1 MRRLFLIIMLLGVGI
16 SPNAAAQD
24 SHYWDNQYG
33 TKGELLGG
41 LVVGSPSDLSATF
54 YNPGWIALYG
64 GASILLTTKAAEA
77 YSIKLKDG
85 LGRGTEPASTTVTTS
100 PGYLAGRFSSSNDEG
115 WQWAYSYLQKVQF
128 EFDATGIRV
137 DDNSAPPPE
146 GNIWFSGEAFRK
158 AKTNE
163 YWYGLTLSRRIR
175 ENIGLGISPYV
186 VQRSMSSRTQ
196 AAAQG
201 LTAADPVSQFG
212 QVYGV
217 DEFDFW
223 NVRLLAK
230 IGLAIDHGNLT
241 YGITLTTPGLGILG
255 DGSVYQTA
263 SVSGIDQNG
272 DGVVDD
278 PFLSANHQEELSSSW
293 QSPLSIAVGAAWKP
307 AATGVYVTLEWFNAI
322 SPRTALDPDDYLSQS
337 DGTVQSYDLM
347 YGAKSLV
354 NFGLAFDH
362 EFHRTFAIYGAFRSD
377 FSSLPSEADNALQL
391 ATWDLWHISSG
402 ASFTFMSMEFTAGLQ
417 FSFGNGENNRFLN
430 FNSGDE
436 GDVVGDFGKHEV
448 TYRRLK
454 ALVGFNLGFGQA
466 AESGE

>member
-1 MRRLFLIIMLLGVGI
+1 MRRLFLIVMLLGVGI

-64 GASILLTTKAAEA
+64 SSSVLLTTKAVEA
-77 YSIKLKDG
+77 YSIKLKG
-85 LGRGTEPASTTVTTS
+85 VVGRGIDPVSTTVTTS
-100 PGYLAGRFSSSNDEG
+100 PGFLAGRFSSSSDEG

-128 EFDATGIRV
+128 EFDATAIRV
-137 DDNSAPPPE
+137 DESAAPPPE

-175 ENIGLGISPYV
+175 ENIGFGISPYV
-186 VQRSMSSRTQ
+186 VHRSMSSRIQ

-201 LTAADPVSQFG
+201 LTSASEFG
-212 QVYGV
+212 QAYGV

-230 IGLAIDHGNLT
+230 IGLAIDQGNLT
-241 YGITLTTPGLGILG
+241 YGITLTTPGLDILG
-255 DGSVYQTA
+255 SGSVYQTA
-263 SVSGIDQNG
+263 SVSGIDQDV
-272 DGVVDD
+272 DGTVDP
-278 PFLSANHQEELSSSW
+278 PFLAANYQEDLSSSW
-293 QSPLSIAVGAAWKP
+293 QSPLSLAVGAAWKP
-307 AATGVYVTLEWFNAI
+307 AATGIYLTMEWFNSL
-322 SPRTALDPDDYLSQS
+322 SPRKALDPDDYISQS
-337 DGTVQSYDLM
+337 DGTTRTYDLF
-347 YGAKSLV
+347 YGAQSLV
-354 NFGLAFDH
+354 NFGVAFDH
-362 EFHRTFAIYGAFRSD
+362 EFHHRFALYGAFRSD
-377 FSSLPSEADNALQL
+377 FSSLPPEAEDTMQL
-391 ATWDLWHISSG
+391 ASWDLWHISSG

-417 FSFGNGENNRFLN
+417 YSFGNGENDRFLN
-430 FNSGDE
+430 FNTEDH
-436 GDVVGDFGKHEV
+436 GDVVGSFGTHEI

-454 ALVGFNLGFGQA
+454 ALIGFNLGFAPA
-466 AESGE
+466 AEPDE

>member
-1 MRRLFLIIMLLGVGI
+1 MRRIFLIIMLLAVGI
-16 SPNAAAQD
+16 TSNAAAQD

-64 GASILLTTKAAEA
+64 GSSVLLTTRAAEA

-85 LGRGTEPASTTVTTS
+85 LGRGTEPSSSTVTTS
-100 PGYLAGRFSSSNDEG
+100 PGYLAGRFSSSNNEG

-128 EFDATGIRV
+128 VFDATGIRV
-137 DDNSAPPPE
+137 DDSAAPPPE

-163 YWYGLTLSRRIR
+163 YWYGVTLSRRIR

-186 VQRSMSSRTQ
+186 VQRSMSSRIQ

-201 LTAADPVSQFG
+201 LTAESQFG
-212 QVYGV
+212 QAYGV

-223 NVRLLAK
+223 HVRLLAK
-230 IGLAIDHGNLT
+230 IGLAIDQGDLT
-241 YGITLTTPGLGILG
+241 YGVTLTTPGLGILG
-255 DGSVYQTA
+255 SGSVYQTA
-263 SVSGIDQNG
+263 SVSGIDQDQ
-272 DGVVDD
+272 DGTVDD
-278 PFLSANHQEELSSSW
+278 PFLAANYQEELSSSW

-307 AATGVYVTLEWFNAI
+307 AATGVYVTLEWFSSL
-322 SPRTALDPDDYLSQS
+322 SPRTAMDPDDYISQS
-337 DGTVQSYDLM
+337 DGTTQSYNLM

-362 EFHRTFAIYGAFRSD
+362 EFNPTFALYGAFRSD
-377 FSSLPSEADNALQL
+377 FSSLPPEAEDTLTIAS
-391 ATWDLWHISSG
+391 WDLWHISSG

-417 FSFGNGENNRFLN
+417 YSFGNGVNDRFLN
-430 FNSGDE
+430 FNIGEDA
-436 GDVVGDFGKHEV
+436 GVVGDFGTHEIS
-448 TYRRLK
+448 YRRLK
-454 ALVGFNLGFGQA
+454 ALIGFNLGFGQA
-466 AESGE
+466 AQPGE

>member
-1 MRRLFLIIMLLGVGI
+1 MRRLFLIIMLLVVGI
-16 SPNAAAQD
+16 APNAAAQD

-54 YNPGWIALYG
+54 YNPGWIALHG
-64 GASILLTTKAAEA
+64 GASVLLTTKAAEA

-85 LGRGTEPASTTVTTS
+85 LGRGTEPISTTVTTS
-100 PGYLAGRFSSSNDEG
+100 PGYLAGRFSSSSDEG
-115 WQWAYSYLQKVQF
+115 WQWAYSYLKKVQF

-137 DDNSAPPPE
+137 DDSSAPPPE

-163 YWYGLTLSRRIR
+163 YWYGLTLSRKIR

-201 LTAADPVSQFG
+201 LSSESHFG
-212 QVYGV
+212 QAYGV

-223 NVRLLAK
+223 HVRLLAK
-230 IGLAIDHGNLT
+230 IGLAIDQGNLT

-255 DGSVYQTA
+255 SGTVYQTA
-263 SVSGIDQNG
+263 SVSGIDQDG
-272 DGVVDD
+272 DGNVDD
-278 PFLSANHQEELSSSW
+278 PFLAANHQKELSSSW
-293 QSPLSIAVGAAWKP
+293 DSPLSIAVGAAWKP
-307 AATGVYVTLEWFNAI
+307 AATGVYVTLEWFN
-322 SPRTALDPDDYLSQS
+322 SVSSRTALDPDDYLSQS
-337 DGTVQSYDLM
+337 DGSVQSYNLV
-347 YGAKSLV
+347 YGAQSLV

-377 FSSLPSEADNALQL
+377 FSSLPSDADDSLQL
-391 ATWDLWHISSG
+391 SSWDLWHISSG

-417 FSFGNGENNRFLN
+417 FSFGNGESDRFLN
-430 FNSGDE
+430 FSIDE
-436 GDVVGDFGKHEV
+436 DGDVIGDFGKHDIS
-448 TYRRLK
+448 YRRLK
-454 ALVGFNLGFGQA
+454 ALIGFNLGFGQE
-466 AESGE
+466 AELEE

>member
-1 MRRLFLIIMLLGVGI
+1 MRRFYLIITLLALGI
-16 SPNAAAQD
+16 APDAAPQD

-64 GASILLTTKAAEA
+64 GASVLLTTRAAEA

-85 LGRGTEPASTTVTTS
+85 LGRGTDPVSSTVTTS
-100 PGYLAGRFSSSNDEG
+100 PGYLAGRFSSSNEEG

-137 DDNSAPPPE
+137 DESSAPPPE
-146 GNIWFSGEAFRK
+146 GHIWFSGEAFRK

-163 YWYGLTLSRRIR
+163 YWYGVTLSRRIR
-175 ENIGLGISPYV
+175 ENIGFGISPYV
-186 VQRSMSSRTQ
+186 VQRSMKSRTQ

-201 LTAADPVSQFG
+201 LTAANPVSQFG
-212 QVYGV
+212 QAYGV

-230 IGLAIDHGNLT
+230 IGLAIDQGDLT
-241 YGITLTTPGLGILG
+241 YGITLTTPGFGILG
-255 DGSVYQTA
+255 SGSVYQTA

-272 DGVVDD
+272 DGTVDD
-278 PFLSANHQEELSSSW
+278 PFLAANFQEDLSSSW
-293 QSPLSIAVGAAWKP
+293 QSPLSLAVGAAWKP
-307 AATGVYVTLEWFNAI
+307 ASTGIYVTLEWFNSV
-322 SPRTALDPDDYLSQS
+322 SPRTALDPDDYISQS
-337 DGTVQSYDLM
+337 NGTTQSYSLM

-362 EFHRTFAIYGAFRSD
+362 DFNNTFAMYGAFRSD
-377 FSSLPSEADNALQL
+377 FSSLPPEAEDSLQL
-391 ATWDLWHISSG
+391 ASWDLWHISSG
-402 ASFTFMSMEFTAGLQ
+402 ASFIFMSMEFTAGLQ
-417 FSFGNGENNRFLN
+417 YSFGNGENDQFLN
-430 FNSGDE
+430 FNIDE
-436 GDVVGDFGKHEV
+436 GGDVIGDFGTHEIS
-448 TYRRLK
+448 YRRLK
-454 ALVGFNLGFGQA
+454 DLIGFNLGFGQA
-466 AESGE
+466 AQPGE